1 MKISTLLFSF
11 YFSLLIAIP
20 TLKVVKSQFECESS
34 CSKERKDSMPKSCE
48 KEKCILNFNFSAG
61 QFIVEQIQY
70 INFSNI
76 LKIERE
82 KALAY
87 PEIFISNYKNNIW
100 HPPKKGTQV

>member
-11 YFSLLIAIP
+11 YFTLLIAIP
-20 TLKVVKSQFECESS
+20 TLKVVKSQFGCGSS
-34 CSKERKDSMPKSCE
+34 CSKEQKNSMPKSCG
-48 KEKCILNFNFSAG
+48 KEKCILNFNFNAG

-70 INFSNI
+70 IEFSSI
-76 LKIERE
+76 TKIERE

-100 HPPKKGTQV
+100 HPPKNGTQI